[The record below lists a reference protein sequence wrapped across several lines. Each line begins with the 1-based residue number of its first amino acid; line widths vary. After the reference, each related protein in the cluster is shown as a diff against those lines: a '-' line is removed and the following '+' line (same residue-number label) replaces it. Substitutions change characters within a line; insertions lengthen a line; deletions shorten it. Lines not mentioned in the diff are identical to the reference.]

1 MDENLVIIIIGVLF
15 LIFLALGQNIAS
27 LLLFFG
33 ILGVFLLDGW
43 GTIAGFMETGTFYRV
58 ASYTLTTIP
67 LYIIM
72 SQFILHSG
80 LIEDMFKII
89 NKYTKGRSGILGTLT
104 IIIGGLMGAV
114 SGSGAATAATLGQV
128 ATPQL
133 TKYGY
138 PPYLAAAIAA
148 SGGSLAGLIPPSIIL
163 ILYGSITQTSI
174 GQLFMGAVFPGI
186 ILVLVF
192 ILYTHYLLLKHRK
205 SLNKDGINSSK
216 NVNPE
221 EVEELG
227 LGRTILVLGVGLVVF
242 SVIFVGIY
250 SGVFTPNEAGGIAAA
265 IAFITALIFR
275 KVNREFIRVTFSETI
290 KTSGMILMIMIGA
303 QIFSKFISLSL
314 IPRKLI
320 TLLEP
325 ILDMPILIILILA
338 IFYFI
343 LFMFLET
350 AAAIVMSV
358 PITFPVAMAINL
370 DPIWF
375 GVFICIIS
383 VLGLLTPP
391 VGVSTFMVAS
401 VAKLK
406 AGSLF
411 RITTKYAIVG
421 MVVAGI
427 LITIFPEIITWLPS
441 KME

>member
-1 MDENLVIIIIGVLF
+1 MDANLVILIVGALF

-43 GTIAGFMETGTFYRV
+43 GTIGGFMETGTFYRV

-80 LIEDMFKII
+80 LIEDIFKII
-89 NKYTKGRSGILGTLT
+89 NKYTRGRSGFLGTLT
-104 IIIGGLMGAV
+104 IVIGGLMGAV

-186 ILVLVF
+186 ILVAVF
-192 ILYTHYLLLKHRK
+192 IFYTHYLLVKHRK
-205 SLNKDGINSSK
+205 KASTN
-216 NVNPE
+216 
-221 EVEELG
+221 EVQDFHDRQAPTEELT
-227 LGRTILVLGVGLVVF
+227 LGRTILVIAVGLIVF

-250 SGVFTPNEAGGIAAA
+250 TGIFTPNEAGGIAAA
-265 IAFITALIFR
+265 IAFITAMIFR
-275 KVNREFIRVTFSETI
+275 KVNWNFIKVTFSETI

-320 TLLEP
+320 DLLEP
-325 ILDMPILIILILA
+325 ILDKPILVIFILA
-338 IFYFI
+338 VFYFI

-358 PITFPVAMAINL
+358 PITYPIAMAINL

-391 VGVSTFMVAS
+391 VGVSTYMVAS

-406 AGSLF
+406 AGGLF
-411 RITTKYAIVG
+411 KVTTKYAVVG
-421 MVVAGI
+421 MVISGI
-427 LITIFPEIITWLPS
+427 LIVIFPGLITWLPS